1 MLNMI
6 KASFISRATELGF
19 KPGIPGN
26 PNETLA
32 EIVESRIPAYWE
44 AFPGLLVNAAE
55 GGEFTPAA
63 TEALLDETGK
73 KALEQL
79 FLVSLGL
86 YEALGERFNWRHRLF
101 PDLTHRQV
109 SGIAARLK
117 RGETVEAGGIS
128 LPAARLTAAFKRCR
142 RSRGGLSDSLLRLFT
157 PRQAELI
164 FKRLRGARLSKT
176 EGEYFSRAIRPKLS
190 ALADEELHRL
200 ARRALN

>member
-1 MLNMI
+1 MI

-19 KPGIPGN
+19 KPGSPSD

-55 GGEFTPAA
+55 GGEFSPAA
-63 TEALLDETGK
+63 TAALLDESGK
-73 KALEQL
+73 QALSQL

-86 YEALGERFNWRHRLF
+86 YEALGEHFNWRRRLF
-101 PDLTHRQV
+101 PDLPARQV
-109 SGIAARLK
+109 AGIAARLG
-117 RGETVEAGGIS
+117 RGEAVEAGGIS

-142 RSRGGLSDSLLRLFT
+142 RSRGGLSDSLLQLFT
-157 PRQAELI
+157 PRQTELI
-164 FKRLRGARLSKT
+164 FKRLRGSSLTKT
-176 EGEYFSRAIRPKLS
+176 EAEYFSRAIRPKVR

-200 ARRALN
+200 AVKLLG